1 MSGNGLGVDDGCDLV
16 IVSGACDG
24 GREEAVKL
32 PNILVR

>member
-1 MSGNGLGVDDGCDLV
+1 MMAACDLV

-32 PNILVR
+32 QNMLVH